1 MVTLSN
7 FRLVLAWAGLAVLT
21 FWLLQILQPFFGP
34 LAWAA
39 VLAIF
44 FHGFHKRVHAKLR
57 GRNRSA
63 LASTVLVTLILIVP
77 AIGVLQAVVT
87 QAIGTVGQVPT
98 SDILTRL
105 RAFVDGLP
113 EPLHR
118 MVSGDQLEQIVAES
132 VRWARGNLA
141 TESARLA
148 GNLARFFFELAVTLF
163 VLFYFFRD
171 GHMLMGW
178 FSDLNLVAEE
188 RRKRLM
194 HDVANDVRVSVSSTL
209 VVALVQGM
217 LGGLLFWA
225 LGISNPLLW
234 AVVMAMI
241 SLLPVL
247 GPWLVYVPAGA
258 WLAFD
263 GHWIKAI
270 IMIGVGVGVISSSDN
285 LLRPILMAGRSPL
298 NALWVFLSVVG
309 GLNAFGLLGVVAGP
323 VLVGA
328 AQGFLRALG
337 EAAIARA
344 HPPEVLQSH
353 EVRPHPPHP
362 PVHLEVPESPQNLGD
377 AQPRAE
383 D

>member
-1 MVTLSN
+1 MITLSN
-7 FRLVLAWAGLAVLT
+7 LRLVLGWSALAALGY
-21 FWLLQILQPFFGP
+21 WLFQILQPFFHP

-63 LASTVLVTLILIVP
+63 LASTLLVTLILIVP
-77 AIGVLQAVVT
+77 ALFLLQAVVS
-87 QAIGTVGQVPT
+87 QAIGTVSEIPT
-98 SDILTRL
+98 SDLMSRL
-105 RAFVDGLP
+105 RALLDRLP

-118 MVSGDQLEQIVAES
+118 MVAGDQLGKVAMEVS
-132 VRWARGNLA
+132 AWARSNLA
-141 TESARLA
+141 SESARLA
-148 GNLARFFFELAVTLF
+148 GNLARFFFELGVTLF
-163 VLFYFFRD
+163 ALFYFFRD

-209 VVALVQGM
+209 VVAMVQGM
-217 LGGLLFWA
+217 LGGLLFWG

-234 AVVMAMI
+234 AFVMAMI

-247 GPWLVYVPAGA
+247 GPWLVYLPAAA
-258 WLAFD
+258 WLAVN
-263 GHWIKAI
+263 GHWIKGLLMAG
-270 IMIGVGVGVISSSDN
+270 IGMGVISSSDN
-285 LLRPILMAGRSPL
+285 LLRPLLMAGRSPL

-309 GLNAFGLLGVVAGP
+309 GLQAFGLLGVIAGP

-328 AQGFLRALG
+328 AQGFLRALR
-337 EAAIARA
+337 EDAIARHEEA
-344 HPPEVLQSH
+344 IKAGTALLPASPDPAPGAAPE
-353 EVRPHPPHP
+353 PK
-362 PVHLEVPESPQNLGD
+362 ESG
-377 AQPRAE
+377 E
-383 D
+383 S